1 MAELE
6 EEHDSEDGLLSEAK
20 TDKDKITKASVQK
33 RLKEIRGDNDYADE
47 VDLLEKYQKLFDKEA
62 DLGKKVKEAE
72 EELDK
77 ILLAR
82 YKSLTTDEIKD
93 LVINDKWITS
103 IYLEIK
109 NEVERVSQR
118 LAQRIKELAERYE
131 STLSDIS
138 ARVDEYEKKVQEHLK
153 KMGFN

>member
-1 MAELE
+1 M
-6 EEHDSEDGLLSEAK
+6 
-20 TDKDKITKASVQK
+20 
-33 RLKEIRGDNDYADE
+33 
-47 VDLLEKYQKLFDKEA
+47 
-62 DLGKKVKEAE
+62 
-72 EELDK
+72 
-77 ILLAR
+77 LLAR

-103 IYLEIK
+103 INGEIK